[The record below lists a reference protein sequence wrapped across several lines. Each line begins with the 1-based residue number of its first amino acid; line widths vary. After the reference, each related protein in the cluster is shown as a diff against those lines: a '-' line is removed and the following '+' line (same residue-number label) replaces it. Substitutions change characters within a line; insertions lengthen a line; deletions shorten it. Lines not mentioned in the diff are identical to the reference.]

1 MLNDSVRRSVSIPI
15 LSEGE
20 NVLAVSEVGAKL
32 WSKDI
37 IYRKFF
43 EKGLAGVKDEIMGE
57 IERRGGGASDFKEM
71 LSTAEKKLK
80 SQGLTREP
88 VKKSKSKSKKRQL
101 N

>member
-43 EKGLAGVKDEIMGE
+43 ERGLAGVKNEIMGE
-57 IERRGGGASDFKEM
+57 IERRGGNASDFKEM

-88 VKKSKSKSKKRQL
+88 VKKKTKTRKRQL